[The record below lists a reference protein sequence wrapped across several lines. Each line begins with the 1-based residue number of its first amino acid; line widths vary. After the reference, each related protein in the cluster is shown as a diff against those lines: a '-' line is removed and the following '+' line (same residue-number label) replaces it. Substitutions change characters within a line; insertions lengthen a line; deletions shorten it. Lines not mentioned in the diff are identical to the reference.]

1 MKIAR
6 ILSIVLA
13 VMVVLSVVGCAPAAK
28 PVAPA
33 TAAPAKAFGEAKCGP
48 NCTFKDMVMCFPQ
61 LGAESD
67 WRTADTA
74 SFKDEAVKDGFKL
87 VFSDAQQKQEN
98 QISAMRACIQQGV
111 SVIALPPVVQDGFD
125 TVLTEAKNAGI
136 PVIIVDR
143 SVSSD
148 PSLYAAHIGSDME
161 LEGKRAA
168 DEMNKLLPNGGSV
181 LELSGTTG
189 SGAAVGRSKGF
200 KEELN
205 ANIKI
210 LDSQTGDFTRAE
222 AIPVM
227 QAFLQKYKP
236 GVDFQGVEIQN
247 DDMGMGAIEAMK
259 SAGVKPGDLKIVS
272 FDGTRNGFQAMI
284 DGWFQAD
291 VECNPLL
298 APQVAAMALKLMNG
312 QTIDHEVLT
321 NETVYHP
328 DQAAALIST
337 RKY

>member
-1 MKIAR
+1 MKFAK
-6 ILSIVLA
+6 ILSVVIA

-28 PVAPA
+28 PA
-33 TAAPAKAFGEAKCGP
+33 TAAPVAPKAFGEAKCGP
-48 NCTFKDMVMCFPQ
+48 NCTYKDMTMCFPQ

-148 PSLYAAHIGSDME
+148 KSLYASHIGSDMV
-161 LEGKRAA
+161 LEGNRAA
-168 DEMNKLLPNGGSV
+168 AEMNKLLPNGGAV

-189 SGAAVGRSKGF
+189 SGAAVGRTQGF
-200 KEELN
+200 KDKLN

-259 SAGVKPGDLKIVS
+259 AAGVKPGDLKIVS

-312 QTIDHEVLT
+312 QAIDKEVLT
-321 NETVYHP
+321 NETVYYP
-328 DQAAALIST
+328 SNAAALIST

>member
-1 MKIAR
+1 
-6 ILSIVLA
+6 
-13 VMVVLSVVGCAPAAK
+13 MV
-28 PVAPA
+28 
-33 TAAPAKAFGEAKCGP
+33 
-48 NCTFKDMVMCFPQ
+48 
-61 LGAESD
+61 
-67 WRTADTA
+67 
-74 SFKDEAVKDGFKL
+74 
-87 VFSDAQQKQEN
+87 
-98 QISAMRACIQQGV
+98 
-111 SVIALPPVVQDGFD
+111 
-125 TVLTEAKNAGI
+125 
-136 PVIIVDR
+136 
-143 SVSSD
+143 
-148 PSLYAAHIGSDME
+148 
-161 LEGKRAA
+161 LEGNRAA
-168 DEMNKLLPNGGSV
+168 LEMNKLLPNGGAV

-189 SGAAVGRSKGF
+189 SGAAVGRSQGF
-200 KEELN
+200 KDKLN

-259 SAGVKPGDLKIVS
+259 AAGVKPGDLKIVS

-312 QTIDHEVLT
+312 QAIDKEVLT
-321 NETVYHP
+321 NETVYYP
-328 DQAAALIST
+328 SNAAALIST

>member
-6 ILSIVLA
+6 ILSVVLA
-13 VMVVLSVVGCAPAAK
+13 VMIVLSVVGCAPK
-28 PVAPA
+28 PAAPA

-111 SVIALPPVVQDGFD
+111 SVIALPPVVEDGFD

-148 PSLYAAHIGSDME
+148 ASLYAAHIGSDME

-210 LDSQTGDFTRAE
+210 LDSQSGDFTRAD

-227 QAFLQKYKP
+227 QAFLQKYKA
-236 GVDFQGVEIQN
+236 GVDFQGIEIQN
-247 DDMGMGAIEAMK
+247 DDMGMGAIEALK
-259 SAGVKPGDLKIVS
+259 AAGVKPGDLKIVS

-298 APQVAAMALKLMNG
+298 APQVADMALKLMNG
-312 QTIDHEVLT
+312 QAIDHEVLT

-328 DQAAALIST
+328 DQAAALIAS